1 MKKSVTVGLILVI
14 IVGIG
19 VSTLI
24 LNSNKERATGT
35 YATISPDELSKML
48 QNKDFL
54 LVNVHIPYQGE
65 IPGTDLFIPYNKID
79 ESLDKLP
86 DKSAKIVVYC
96 MSGRMSAIAAS
107 RLAELGYTNIIDL
120 EGGMI
125 AWKQKGY
132 PLLNS

>member
-1 MKKSVTVGLILVI
+1 MKKSVTAGLILVI

-24 LNSNKERATGT
+24 LNSNKEADTGT
-35 YATISPDELSKML
+35 YTTISPDELSKML

-79 ESLDKLP
+79 ENLDKLP
-86 DKSAKIVVYC
+86 DKRAKIVVYC

-107 RLAELGYTNIIDL
+107 RLAELGYTNIMDL

-125 AWKQKGY
+125 AWKQQGY